1 VTDDIDNEAT
11 QDNNTLFSEIQ
22 LTGDIDEPSSTGTT
36 LDTDYRLSRLRRSTI
51 IDRRTSS
58 SLSTRTNSVINIE
71 KVIKTNSFYSIHIDE
86 FFFLKKKFPGIAD
99 KRDRLQLIDYDQLT
113 IHKKT
118 DNNSKV
124 LKRNQSV
131 LNPKSKLILPDKMIY
146 IHIKTLNEGQY
157 FVSLISI
164 FYLIYFVFS

>member
-86 FFFLKKKFPGIAD
+86 FFFFEKEISW
-99 KRDRLQLIDYDQLT
+99 
-113 IHKKT
+113 
-118 DNNSKV
+118 NS
-124 LKRNQSV
+124 
-131 LNPKSKLILPDKMIY
+131 
-146 IHIKTLNEGQY
+146 
-157 FVSLISI
+157 
-164 FYLIYFVFS
+164 